1 MKMEHLSAL
10 MNNLSKEKE
19 RLSNA
24 KSANEIALRSVFVSQ
39 LEKEIA
45 GEKLFLGITDV
56 EMTDDELLDE
66 LFA

>member
-1 MKMEHLSAL
+1 MEHLSAL

-19 RLSNA
+19 RLNNA
-24 KSANEIALRSVFVSQ
+24 KSENEVALRTVFVSQ

-45 GEKLFLGITDV
+45 GEKKFLGIKDV
-56 EMTDDELLDE
+56 EMSDDELLTE